1 MALMISNNPLEPND
15 RGKIPV
21 EIVKGLS
28 DFRIQSSSG
37 MTVQQ
42 LSELSELFYRFGGM
56 DVIFNVRGTLSV
68 METLIMAL
76 TLLRLNSND
85 IAKLLSISPNTVF
98 SHFGRIKA
106 KFQVN
111 RKLDAV
117 VVALRKG
124 IIKLIH

>member
-37 MTVQQ
+37 MTIEQ
-42 LSELSELFYRFGGM
+42 LSKLSELFYEFGEM
-56 DVIFNVRGTLSV
+56 AVIFNVRGTLSV
-68 METLIMAL
+68 METLIIAL
-76 TLLRLNSND
+76 IVLGLD
-85 IAKLLSISPNTVF
+85 CHAIAEIFSISPSTVF
-98 SHFGRIKA
+98 SHFARIKG
-106 KFQVN
+106 KFQVT

-117 VVALRKG
+117 VAALRKG